1 MKRILLGGMLCLL
14 MGISCTHKV
23 DETAFITDCEK
34 SMFVKTPRLK
44 ETMEYFQKLADFSSM
59 VKISSFGTSPQGRGL
74 PLVIVDKDG
83 LQSPDEIRRKG
94 RVIIL
99 IESCIHAGEPDGKDA
114 SMIFLRDMLVKKQNI
129 DLLDDVSFL
138 FIPIFYN
145 LIRKMLFS
153 I

>member
-14 MGISCTHKV
+14 MSISCTKKV
-23 DETAFITDCEK
+23 DDKIYVTDCEE

-59 VKISSFGTSPQGRGL
+59 VKISSFGTSPQGREL

-114 SMIFLRDMLVKKQNI
+114 SMIFFAGHACEKTKH
-129 DLLDDVSFL
+129 
-138 FIPIFYN
+138 
-145 LIRKMLFS
+145 
-153 I
+153 